1 MVNDAPRFDA
11 DSAAR
16 IARQLY
22 GIDTDAVPLPS
33 ERDQNFLLTTATGE
47 RRILKIANALEQPEL
62 LEAQQA
68 AMAHVAPHLPACPR
82 PLPTLSSDIVTRIA
96 GDDGRTHL
104 VWAITHVPGAP
115 LGTVRHRSHALLE
128 DFGRTI
134 ASLGCALA
142 DFDHLSLHRDFH
154 WDLANARRV
163 VREHRPLVSD
173 PQLGRAIDT
182 IVERFDVHVRPLLA
196 ALPRR
201 AIHNDLNDY
210 NILVTGDLASADGA
224 RVTGIVDFGDMVHS
238 FRIADLAIAGA
249 YMMLGADDPLAVMVD
264 LTRGYASVSA
274 PRDDELQALFGLS
287 AMRLAVSACI
297 AAHQRRLRPD
307 NEYLD
312 VSQAAIRQTL
322 PVLASLPFGLATA
335 ALRGAAGLDASPVGE
350 YVRTWLTQQ
359 QGTFGPV
366 MPFDPREDPVLVL
379 DLSVTSPLVSADPSE
394 NSERL
399 ITARI
404 DAAMREAGVRVA
416 IGRYD
421 EPRLLYSSPLFAGAE
436 SPLDERRTIHLGLD
450 IFCDAGTP
458 VHAPLRGTV
467 HAFAYNP
474 ASLDYGGVVI
484 LQHTTDD
491 GTEFFSLY
499 GHLSRAS
506 LTEMTV
512 GQVVEHGEPFAT
524 LGAPDENGGWTP
536 HLHLQLFTDLL
547 GLGTDVPG
555 VVRPSQRLTWR
566 RICPDPNLVVGIP
579 AGRFPP
585 ALPDRSE
592 TLATRHRLF
601 GHNLSIAYREP
612 LKAVRGWRQYLF
624 DDVGRRY
631 IDAYNNV
638 PHVGHAHPR
647 VVAAAQRQMAL
658 LNTNTRY
665 LSDVVNEYADRL
677 TATFPTPL
685 SVCFLVNSASEA
697 NELAL
702 RLARSFTRRRDMIV
716 LEAAYHGNTTGLI
729 DLSPYKHAGPGGAGA
744 PEWVHAVPIPDVYR
758 GTYKVAE
765 PNAGAMYARHVA
777 TVIDRLREN
786 RRGIAGFIAETCP
799 SVGGQ
804 IVFPPGYLAEVYAH
818 VRAAGGVAIADE
830 VQTGLGRMGTSFWAF
845 EDQGVVPDIVV
856 MGKPLGNGHPIGA
869 VVTTSEIAASFDNGM
884 EFFSTFGGNTVSCA
898 IGLAVLDVL
907 RDEQLQSHALH
918 IGQRMI
924 SGLRPFVDRHPIVGD
939 VRGSGLFLGVE
950 LVRDRATL
958 EPAGSEAS
966 YVANRLRE
974 MGILLGTDGP
984 YHNVVKI
991 RPPMP
996 FNAEDADLLV
1006 GAFDS
1011 ALGELSR

>member
-1 MVNDAPRFDA
+1 MVTDAPRFDA
-11 DSAAR
+11 VSAAR

-22 GIDTDAVPLPS
+22 GIDATALPLTS
-33 ERDQNFLLTTATGE
+33 ERDQNFLLTTTAGE
-47 RRILKIANALEQPEL
+47 RRILKIANALERPEL

-82 PLPTLSSDIVTRIA
+82 PLPTLSGDIVTRIA

-115 LGTVRHRSHALLE
+115 LGTVRHRTRALLE

-134 ASLGCALA
+134 ASLECALA
-142 DFDHLSLHRDFH
+142 GFDHPAIHRDFH

-163 VREHRPLVSD
+163 IDEHRPLLSD
-173 PQLGRAIDT
+173 ADLGRAIDA

-196 ALPRR
+196 GLPRR

-210 NILVTGDLASADGA
+210 NILVTGNLASGDGA
-224 RVTGIVDFGDMVHS
+224 RVTGIVDFGDIVHS

-249 YMMLGADDPLAVMVD
+249 YMMLGADDPLAAMVD
-264 LTRGYASVSA
+264 LTRGYASISV
-274 PRDDELQALFGLS
+274 PRDDELEALFGLS
-287 AMRLAVSACI
+287 TMRLAVSACI

-312 VSQAAIRQTL
+312 VSQAAIRRTL

-335 ALRGAAGLDASPVGE
+335 ALRDAAGLEPSPAAE
-350 YVRTWLTQQ
+350 RVRTWLAQQ
-359 QGTFGPV
+359 QGTFAPV
-366 MPFDPREDPVLVL
+366 MPFDSREDPVLVL
-379 DLSVTSPLVSADPSE
+379 DLGVTSPLVRADASE
-394 NSERL
+394 NSEPL

-404 DAAMREAGVRVA
+404 DAAMREAGVRVS

-436 SPLDERRTIHLGLD
+436 NPLDERRTIHLGLD
-450 IFCDAGTP
+450 IFCDARTP

-474 ASLDYGGVVI
+474 ASLDYGGVII
-484 LQHTTDD
+484 LRHTTDD
-491 GTEFFSLY
+491 GTEFFALY

-506 LTEMTV
+506 LTEMAPGRV
-512 GQVVEHGEPFAT
+512 IERGVRFAA
-524 LGAPDENGGWTP
+524 LGAPHENGGWTP

-555 VVRPSQRLTWR
+555 VVRPSQRSAWR
-566 RICPDPNLVVGIP
+566 SICPDPNLLVGVP
-579 AGRFPP
+579 AERFPP
-585 ALPDRSE
+585 PAPDRSE
-592 TLATRHRLF
+592 TLATRRRLF

-647 VVAAAQRQMAL
+647 VVAAAQRQMTL

-665 LSDVVNEYADRL
+665 LSDLVNEYAERL
-677 TATFPTPL
+677 TATFPAPL

-744 PEWVHAVPIPDVYR
+744 PDWVHTVPIPDVYR
-758 GTYKVAE
+758 GTYKAAE

-777 TVIDRLREN
+777 TVIDHLRES

-818 VRAAGGVAIADE
+818 VRAAGGVTIADE

-918 IGQRMI
+918 IGQRMLA
-924 SGLRPFVDRHPIVGD
+924 GLRPFVDRHPIVGD

-974 MGILLGTDGP
+974 LGILLGTDGP

-1006 GAFDS
+1006 STLDRVI
-1011 ALGELSR
+1011 GELTR